1 MLGLAALGEVVGVR
15 AQQIQKYE
23 NGKDR
28 IASSRL
34 FLLAAALGV
43 PVNFFFAGLP
53 KAARSKASST
63 TLMQRTERSALTQG
77 AHKGYRKGEAM
88 DVELQIN
95 NSASPDARFL
105 TWAPSPCRV
114 RMTNPAGA
122 TGPTVT
128 VRITG
133 ASAASG
139 GAVVFRS
146 GTTGAFA
153 NSLTYRC
160 R

>member
-1 MLGLAALGEVVGVR
+1 
-15 AQQIQKYE
+15 
-23 NGKDR
+23 
-28 IASSRL
+28 
-34 FLLAAALGV
+34 
-43 PVNFFFAGLP
+43 
-53 KAARSKASST
+53 
-63 TLMQRTERSALTQG
+63 
-77 AHKGYRKGEAM
+77 M

-105 TWAPSPCRV
+105 TWAPSPCRI
-114 RMTNPAGA
+114 RMTNPSGA
-122 TGPTVT
+122 TGSTVN

-153 NSLTYRC
+153 NSDHAYRC